1 MEAEEI
7 EEAEEIY
14 YKMIDLDHII
24 IDLEQIIMKKNKKYK
39 EVMEEE
45 EEEIEE

>member
-1 MEAEEI
+1 
-7 EEAEEIY
+7 
-14 YKMIDLDHII
+14 MIDLNHIT